1 MDTQTTPFRH
11 RTTTWYL
18 AWPGTLWPQD
28 FIRGRLAS
36 LFEAKGNR
44 VKTLSFFPGL
54 DLRAVVDLS
63 RPYDCPDLSV
73 FDLDVPVHWARR
85 GIGFHTRDSRTHPS
99 SRHFAPRRRSLG
111 VSSSRPRTPGV
122 QPPGPG
128 DYGPRLVLVASLRPS
143 RSP

>member
-1 MDTQTTPFRH
+1 M
-11 RTTTWYL
+11 

-36 LFEAKGNR
+36 LFEAKGNQ

-85 GIGFHTRDSRTHPS
+85 GIGFHTRDSRTHLVVVT
-99 SRHFAPRRRSLG
+99 SLPDDDLLG
-111 VSSSRPRTPGV
+111 SLALDPRTPGSA
-122 QPPGPG
+122 
-128 DYGPRLVLVASLRPS
+128 PRARGL
-143 RSP
+143 RSPA

>member
-18 AWPGTLWPQD
+18 AWPGTFWPQD

-63 RPYDCPDLSV
+63 RPYDCP
-73 FDLDVPVHWARR
+73 
-85 GIGFHTRDSRTHPS
+85 T
-99 SRHFAPRRRSLG
+99 
-111 VSSSRPRTPGV
+111 
-122 QPPGPG
+122 
-128 DYGPRLVLVASLRPS
+128 S
-143 RSP
+143 RSSTLMSPSIGLEGHRISY